1 MIIVSASA
9 PRSGSVWYV
18 NMTNDLLVAAGY
30 ADALAIREQYHLED
44 LMQPFFVQGKLRYT
58 KLMRLLVPR
67 LFGHTYVFKTHEY
80 PTRGL
85 RLLTRLGLFRSTY
98 IYRDPRDRLVSLM
111 NFARKQGADES
122 DQVLF
127 ERTLGHVQKAYAQ
140 QQAWAQHP
148 HTLLTRY
155 EDLIED
161 TTGELQRLADHLGV
175 QVSADAIATIVARYD
190 RTNNQRQFSHLN
202 VGGSGRYRN
211 ALTATQIARVH
222 QLIGDDIQ
230 ALGYE
235 L

>member
-18 NMTNDLLVAAGY
+18 NMTNDLLVAGGY
-30 ADALAIREQYHLED
+30 ADARAIREQYRLED

-58 KLMRLLVPR
+58 KLLRLLVPH
-67 LFGHTYVFKTHEY
+67 LFGQTYVFKTHEY

-85 RLLTRLGLFRSTY
+85 RVFTRLGLFRATY

-127 ERTLGHVQKAYAQ
+127 ERTLSHVQKAYAQ
-140 QQAWAQHP
+140 HRAWSNHP

-155 EDLIED
+155 EALIAD
-161 TTGELQRLADHLGV
+161 TSGELQRLADYLGV
-175 QVSADAIATIVARYD
+175 QVSPEAITAIVARYD
-190 RTNNQRQFSHLN
+190 RTNSQRQFSHLN

-211 ALTATQIARVH
+211 ALTDTQIARVH